1 MNTAETIENILRP
14 HLQALGIMGTRG
26 PAKAHVFPMLL
37 VAILAIVG
45 FFTIVMN
52 VIEYFFLKKCP
63 MCGKKHD

>member
-1 MNTAETIENILRP
+1 MNTTETIENILRP
-14 HLQALGIMGTRG
+14 HLQVLGIMGTRG

-45 FFTIVMN
+45 LFTIIIN
-52 VIEYFFLKKCP
+52 VVEYFFLKKCP

>member
-45 FFTIVMN
+45 F
-52 VIEYFFLKKCP
+52 LQLL
-63 MCGKKHD
+63 

>member
-1 MNTAETIENILRP
+1 
-14 HLQALGIMGTRG
+14 MGTRG

-45 FFTIVMN
+45 LFTIVMN

-63 MCGKKHD
+63 MCGKKHE